1 MRGYLFRVLAVLH
14 LILGVMYL
22 YWRMT
27 QGLWGETVW
36 LSFLFLLAELFM
48 LVAVVGFCL
57 SQLGSV
63 NSLTPFEILSESLSE
78 LPYIDVFVIRRQEKR
93 ETTHQTAQTALQL
106 QYPWHRLFVYI
117 LDLQADDELRQ
128 QALKIPCEYFRCPSP
143 TSDPLHCILN
153 DISTFGE
160 FILLIDAGQ
169 VIDQTL
175 IEQMLPYFYDHG
187 QQAPILNKTGYVQA
201 MVGVSGKRHYDHPLQ
216 QPVPINQG
224 GGEAAPLLGTAVL
237 LRRGALE
244 TVTAMDLT
252 QPVALGT
259 SLHKQG
265 WKAFL
270 CATAHVEGPLFPLR
284 NRRTS
289 LLSILTA
296 LKQNP
301 LLSGQTSQV
310 QRFEYLWLGL
320 WSISGLASFVYYCIP
335 ILFLVFGITPVPAF
349 NQSFFVW
356 FLPYV
361 ISGRLAWLAAF
372 DPDRWGAAWR
382 AERQTGSQFFQ
393 SIQALIQLLQGVQ
406 PQPGQPSQLSLG
418 PQALVILVTVIS
430 ILIGSARFMG
440 SWSVDPWAFG
450 FGLAWACYTLLLLSA
465 RPSDFDLIGYGSAP
479 EDPSRQDP

>member
-27 QGLWGETVW
+27 QGVGETVW
-36 LSFLFLLAELFM
+36 LSILFLLAELFM

-57 SQLGSV
+57 SQLGSPR
-63 NSLTPFEILSESLSE
+63 SPTPFEPLAEALAE
-78 LPYIDVFVIRRQEKR
+78 LPYLDVFVIRRHEDR
-93 ETTHQTAQTALQL
+93 EVTRRTAQAALQL
-106 QYPWHRLFVYI
+106 QYPWHRLFVYV

-128 QALKIPCEYFRCPSP
+128 QALKIPCEYFRCPSQ
-143 TSDPLHCILN
+143 TTDPLQCILK

-160 FILLIDAGQ
+160 FILLVDAGQ
-169 VIDQTL
+169 VISQTL
-175 IEQMLPYFYDHG
+175 IEQMLPHFYDHG
-187 QQAPILNKTGYVQA
+187 AQAPILNKTGYVQA
-201 MVGVSGKRHYDHPLQ
+201 MVRVSSKHHFDHPLQ
-216 QPVPINQG
+216 QPVPINPG

-237 LRRGALE
+237 FRRSALE
-244 TVTAMDLT
+244 TLSSVDLSQSVAM
-252 QPVALGT
+252 GT
-259 SLHKQG
+259 SLHQQG
-265 WKAFL
+265 WKGSL
-270 CATAHVEGPLFPLR
+270 CSTAHVEGALFPLR

-301 LLSGQTSQV
+301 IFSGQTSQV

-320 WSISGLASFVYYCIP
+320 WSISGLASLVYYCIP
-335 ILFLVFGITPVPAF
+335 ILFLLFGITPVPAF
-349 NQSFFVW
+349 DRSFFVW

-372 DPDRWGAAWR
+372 DSRRWAAAWR

-418 PQALVILVTVIS
+418 PQALVILVTLIS
-430 ILIGSARFMG
+430 IIVGCVRYLGE
-440 SWSVDPWAFG
+440 WSVDPGAFG
-450 FGLAWACYTLLLLSA
+450 FGLVWACYTLLLLSV
-465 RPSDFDLIGYGSAP
+465 RPSDFDLIGYRSQP
-479 EDPSRQDP
+479 EKPADGEL